1 MYFHSRIG
9 IYRGVIFRDVLN
21 SSYSHSP
28 CGLIFLYI
36 SQTSSTAYHTLTPF
50 WVLFKLTARQRA
62 LFHISSSLFLCSLKI
77 CQSCQSCNLAF
88 TYSRSSTKDPGWPP
102 AELDPYWLRLIR
114 HPFLLPWA
122 ARRLLWLWAWLECL
136 VVLAALSLCLLLRLH
151 FWRRKQMV
159 EYEPLYWDGRFPYRL

>member
-102 AELDPYWLRLIR
+102 AELDPSLIETDKASLSATLSGSS
-114 HPFLLPWA
+114 PSLAVGLTGVSGGVGS
-122 ARRLLWLWAWLECL
+122 L
-136 VVLAALSLCLLLRLH
+136 VSVLAAAAALL
-151 FWRRKQMV
+151 
-159 EYEPLYWDGRFPYRL
+159 EEEADGGV